1 MNFEEL
7 GLTLQSERERKGL
20 SIEVVMEAT
29 KISRTNI
36 VAMEGGDRSA
46 LPHPVYAKGFVR
58 SYARYLGLDADELCM
73 VVDREFQDQSE
84 EVADP
89 GYEVSPAAEKA
100 FQEKEGGEGRKKKK
114 TWPLLLLLVIIVGIA
129 AFVFLGLKGKD
140 VPVKTQPDPVA
151 EQVETA
157 PPAPDTA
164 EEPVVDSSEAESE
177 APAVPA
183 PAVGETDSPEQAV
196 AQEAEDVEEAAPA
209 TPPAA
214 EEEKAEPLAVPE
226 EADQADNT
234 AVQPEKQKY
243 DHILIIRATTEKGCW
258 VGVWKEDETKMAR
271 DFVLKQG
278 EPLRLMFNLPR
289 RVRIGNASGVTVSYN
304 GKPYPLDLTRG
315 NIQTLT
321 FGFE

>member
-7 GLTLQSERERKGL
+7 GLTLQREREKQGL

-29 KISRTNI
+29 KISRTNL

-84 EVADP
+84 DVADH

-100 FQEKEGGEGRKKKK
+100 FQEKEGPEGRKKKK
-114 TWPLLLLLVIIVGIA
+114 RAWPLLLLLVVVIGIA

-140 VPVKTQPDPVA
+140 VSVKTQSGPIA
-151 EQVETA
+151 EQTEAA
-157 PPAPDTA
+157 PAASDEAQKPS
-164 EEPVVDSSEAESE
+164 EVSEEAEAD
-177 APAVPA
+177 APGQAA
-183 PAVGETDSPEQAV
+183 GETDSQASDGK
-196 AQEAEDVEEAAPA
+196 EAEKAVETAPA
-209 TPPAA
+209 TPPA
-214 EEEKAEPLAVPE
+214 EKKAEPVVVPD
-226 EADQADNT
+226 EADQAEKT
-234 AVQPEKQKY
+234 ADQPEKQKY

-271 DFVLKQG
+271 DFVLKEG

-304 GKPYPLDLTRG
+304 GKPYPLDLKRG

>member
-7 GLTLQSERERKGL
+7 GLTLQREREKKGL

-29 KISRTNI
+29 KISRTNL

-46 LPHPVYAKGFVR
+46 LPHPVYAKGFVK

-84 EVADP
+84 EVGEA

-100 FQEKEGGEGRKKKK
+100 FQEKDGPEGRKKKK
-114 TWPLLLLLVIIVGIA
+114 RAWPLLLLLVVAVAIA
-129 AFVFLGLKGKD
+129 AFVLLGVKGKD
-140 VPVKTQPDPVA
+140 APVEPRPDPVA
-151 EQVETA
+151 EKVET
-157 PPAPDTA
+157 PSPAP
-164 EEPVVDSSEAESE
+164 EAEQESVATPE
-177 APAVPA
+177 EEETGDAIQAP
-183 PAVGETDSPEQAV
+183 GETAAPEA
-196 AQEAEDVEEAAPA
+196 AGEQEAGGGDQAAAPA
-209 TPPAA
+209 SPEEKEKVESVADSVEA
-214 EEEKAEPLAVPE
+214 EEAEK
-226 EADQADNT
+226 T

-289 RVRIGNASGVTVSYN
+289 RVRIGNASGVTVRYN
-304 GKPYPLDLTRG
+304 GKPYPLDLNRG

>member
-7 GLTLQSERERKGL
+7 GLTLQREREKKGL

-29 KISRTNI
+29 KISRTNL

-73 VVDREFQDQSE
+73 VVDREFQDQFE
-84 EVADP
+84 EVGGA

-100 FQEKEGGEGRKKKK
+100 FQEKDGPERRKKKK
-114 TWPLLLLLVIIVGIA
+114 RAWPLLLLLVVAVAIA
-129 AFVFLGLKGKD
+129 AFVFFGVKGKD
-140 VPVKTQPDPVA
+140 VSVETRSAPVA
-151 EQVETA
+151 EKAETPSSAPDAEQEPVAAPEEGEADESAQAPGETA
-157 PPAPDTA
+157 AP
-164 EEPVVDSSEAESE
+164 EEAKGD
-177 APAVPA
+177 
-183 PAVGETDSPEQAV
+183 DQAV
-196 AQEAEDVEEAAPA
+196 APAP
-209 TPPAA
+209 PV
-214 EEEKAEPLAVPE
+214 EEEKAESVADSV
-226 EADQADNT
+226 EADEAEKT
-234 AVQPEKQKY
+234 AAQPDKQKY

-271 DFVLKQG
+271 DFVLKEG

-304 GKPYPLDLTRG
+304 GKPYPLDLNRG

>member
-7 GLTLQSERERKGL
+7 GLTLQREREKKGL
-20 SIEVVMEAT
+20 SLEVVMEAT
-29 KISRTNI
+29 KISRTNL

-73 VVDREFQDQSE
+73 VVDREFQGQSE
-84 EVADP
+84 EVTDP

-100 FQEKEGGEGRKKKK
+100 FQEKEGVDGGKKKRA
-114 TWPLLLLLVIIVGIA
+114 WPLLLLLVIAVGIA
-129 AFVFLGLKGKD
+129 VFAFWGLKGKN
-140 VPVKTQPDPVA
+140 VPVEPKPGPVA
-151 EQVETA
+151 EQAEIASPTPDKIQEPITDSGEPEA
-157 PPAPDTA
+157 EAPDQTAVEPDSPAVSDGELAEKTA
-164 EEPVVDSSEAESE
+164 EHI
-177 APAVPA
+177 
-183 PAVGETDSPEQAV
+183 
-196 AQEAEDVEEAAPA
+196 PA
-209 TPPAA
+209 TPSVI
-214 EEEKAEPLAVPE
+214 EKKAEPVATPDD
-226 EADQADNT
+226 ADRAEKT
-234 AVQPEKQKY
+234 AAQPDKQKY

-258 VGVWKEDETKMAR
+258 VGVWKENETKMAR

-304 GKPYPLDLTRG
+304 GKPYPLDLKRG

-321 FGFE
+321 FGSE

>member
-7 GLTLQSERERKGL
+7 GLTLQREREKKGL

-46 LPHPVYAKGFVR
+46 LPHPVYAKGFVK

-73 VVDREFQDQSE
+73 VVDREFQDLSD
-84 EVADP
+84 EVPDM

-100 FQEKEGGEGRKKKK
+100 FQEKDGHEGRKKKP
-114 TWPLLLLLVIIVGIA
+114 TWPLWLLLVVVVGIGVF
-129 AFVFLGLKGKD
+129 AFLSLKGND
-140 VPVKTQPDPVA
+140 DSVKTQPAPAV
-151 EQVETA
+151 EQAETA
-157 PPAPDTA
+157 PPAPEAAQEPDAVAPEETGEEAVQAPA
-164 EEPVVDSSEAESE
+164 ET
-177 APAVPA
+177 AVPA
-183 PAVGETDSPEQAV
+183 EP
-196 AQEAEDVEEAAPA
+196 AQEAEPA
-209 TPPAA
+209 
-214 EEEKAEPLAVPE
+214 KAVPASPVSE
-226 EADQADNT
+226 DKKADTALEQDEAEKT
-234 AVQPEKQKY
+234 AAQPEKQKY

-278 EPLRLMFNLPR
+278 EPLRLMFNHAR
-289 RVRIGNASGVTVSYN
+289 RIRIGNASGVTVSYN
-304 GKPYPLDLTRG
+304 GQPYPLDLKRG

-321 FGFE
+321 FGLE